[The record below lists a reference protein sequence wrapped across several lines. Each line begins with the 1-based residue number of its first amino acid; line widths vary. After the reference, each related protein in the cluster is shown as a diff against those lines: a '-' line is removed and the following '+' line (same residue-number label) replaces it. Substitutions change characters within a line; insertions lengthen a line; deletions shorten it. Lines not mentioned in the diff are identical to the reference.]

1 MSVYNSRTNSPPLNV
16 NTQLHDIKEESLDE
30 ENDNTIEISMQR
42 PELHP
47 LNTYLENKNMIS
59 GTENEVLTTSSE
71 TSVEHP
77 KSTDIDREVN
87 DILYEMASSDDVSL
101 LPPLP
106 DLNTEKHTLLDLEPV
121 PRRIENDVNL
131 ELRRISTHTIPDSMI
146 PSTEILEESLPESN
160 SPNDLSTD
168 LSNALMIPISTD
180 FSESEE
186 ERAGPLTSKN
196 STPKLSLKKKF
207 SNVMLNN
214 TSINSSPFSESGDT
228 AKSTPMVD
236 GIAQHCRNKSM
247 PSPSM
252 KARLFSSPSISS
264 PRLLNLND
272 SPIQTRSNSTITL
285 NTSSF
290 HPKWSNLF
298 EKKRNSSISSI
309 GTRTRKNST
318 FKNNNS
324 TNVFA
329 EPIGIGI
336 NIKPVMIGK
345 QSTEEQEDG
354 CINIGCDNLHY
365 VTNCAEPNIDIPH
378 EDETKTLTKKFSN
391 FIMHRTDSL
400 KRIVS
405 STSIRHASTSKHVD
419 DGISPLERI
428 QSPYRHQENIKLN
441 VSSSTNELHSKSER
455 SKDGNT
461 APILHNY
468 KSHTHSH
475 PTLNLRSHPDILVL
489 EDTVSREKLD
499 EKGVANK
506 SFSPIFDLGSLSSSN
521 SNSSSLKE
529 YIDVLLKQQRE
540 EDRKLELVEQKFVTS
555 GWCSQEELTNLKT
568 KRMLINEQWAEKIS
582 FYQDK
587 L

>member
-1 MSVYNSRTNSPPLNV
+1 
-16 NTQLHDIKEESLDE
+16 
-30 ENDNTIEISMQR
+30 
-42 PELHP
+42 
-47 LNTYLENKNMIS
+47 
-59 GTENEVLTTSSE
+59 
-71 TSVEHP
+71 
-77 KSTDIDREVN
+77 
-87 DILYEMASSDDVSL
+87 
-101 LPPLP
+101 
-106 DLNTEKHTLLDLEPV
+106 
-121 PRRIENDVNL
+121 
-131 ELRRISTHTIPDSMI
+131 
-146 PSTEILEESLPESN
+146 
-160 SPNDLSTD
+160 
-168 LSNALMIPISTD
+168 MIPISTD

-196 STPKLSLKKKF
+196 STPKLSIKKKF

-354 CINIGCDNLHY
+354 CINIGL
-365 VTNCAEPNIDIPH
+365 
-378 EDETKTLTKKFSN
+378 
-391 FIMHRTDSL
+391 SL
-400 KRIVS
+400 IH
-405 STSIRHASTSKHVD
+405 I
-419 DGISPLERI
+419 
-428 QSPYRHQENIKLN
+428 
-441 VSSSTNELHSKSER
+441 
-455 SKDGNT
+455 
-461 APILHNY
+461 
-468 KSHTHSH
+468 
-475 PTLNLRSHPDILVL
+475 
-489 EDTVSREKLD
+489 
-499 EKGVANK
+499 
-506 SFSPIFDLGSLSSSN
+506 
-521 SNSSSLKE
+521 
-529 YIDVLLKQQRE
+529 
-540 EDRKLELVEQKFVTS
+540 
-555 GWCSQEELTNLKT
+555 
-568 KRMLINEQWAEKIS
+568 
-582 FYQDK
+582 
-587 L
+587 